1 MVQILTNETFEI
13 TIYKVKLRK
22 AGVYKM
28 ENLKWI
34 TVKSPEEGAKEV
46 YKIIEEELR
55 NNRLNVLGL
64 ATGSTMIP
72 VYQEWTNS
80 NLDFSQVTAF
90 NLDEYVGIDANNPNS
105 YAYFMKQHLFNK
117 KPFKETHI
125 PNGMAEDLDKECQ
138 NYEQQLN
145 ANPLDIQLLG
155 VGENGHIAF
164 NEPGTSPDSV
174 THVATLTDSTLGVNS
189 QYFEND
195 EKIPNTALTMGI
207 SSIMKSKKLI
217 MVAFGEKKRAAME
230 KLKQG
235 EVTPD
240 WPITKLLRHE
250 DVVVIT
256 DLQID

>member
-1 MVQILTNETFEI
+1 
-13 TIYKVKLRK
+13 
-22 AGVYKM
+22 M

-34 TVKSPEEGAKEV
+34 TVNSPKEGVKEV
-46 YKIIEEELR
+46 YNIIEEELR
-55 NNRLNVLGL
+55 NNRLHVLGL

-72 VYQEWTNS
+72 VYEEWTNS

-90 NLDEYVGIDANNPNS
+90 NLDEYVGIDADNPNS
-105 YAYFMKQHLFNK
+105 YAYFMKEHLFNK
-117 KPFKETHI
+117 KSFKETYI
-125 PNGMAEDLDKECQ
+125 PNGMATDLDKECQ
-138 NYEQQLN
+138 HYEDELN
-145 ANPLDIQLLG
+145 AHPLDIQLLG

-164 NEPGTSPDSV
+164 NEPGTSPESV

-195 EKIPNTALTMGI
+195 DKIPNIALTMGI

-217 MVAFGEKKRAAME
+217 MIAFGEKKRAAME
-230 KLKQG
+230 KLKSG
-235 EVTPD
+235 EVTTD
-240 WPITKLLRHE
+240 WPITKLLIHE